1 MNTTNQ
7 TLRFLGLGSI
17 LALALSIAPSA
28 ARAGGNLPPDAWR
41 RATPV
46 TNSTDIKPGDTVIM
60 ACPGCKTVMIT
71 ERRILPDGK
80 AGTGLYTIGSKHE
93 CDICGGAIT
102 TLAGKTADMM
112 QHNCSMCGQNAAFCC
127 VAPAVDRK
135 T

>member
-60 ACPGCKTVMIT
+60 ACPGLRWPR
-71 ERRILPDGK
+71 E
-80 AGTGLYTIGSKHE
+80 TGQVGSLSPNQKYDPVNVHE
-93 CDICGGAIT
+93 T
-102 TLAGKTADMM
+102 TSA
-112 QHNCSMCGQNAAFCC
+112 
-127 VAPAVDRK
+127 
-135 T
+135 

>member
-1 MNTTNQ
+1 M
-7 TLRFLGLGSI
+7 
-17 LALALSIAPSA
+17 
-28 ARAGGNLPPDAWR
+28 
-41 RATPV
+41 
-46 TNSTDIKPGDTVIM
+46 
-60 ACPGCKTVMIT
+60 MIT